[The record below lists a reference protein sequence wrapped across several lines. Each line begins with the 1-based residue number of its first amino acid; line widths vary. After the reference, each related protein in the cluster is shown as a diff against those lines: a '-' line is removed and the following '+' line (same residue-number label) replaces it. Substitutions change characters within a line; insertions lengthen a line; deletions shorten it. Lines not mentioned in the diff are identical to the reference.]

1 MGGGGL
7 RLFSIWC
14 LQSIVL
20 FVSDTEGI
28 YKECIDKALEKYG
41 KKYTDDVRIKVV
53 GTKEQDTCRIIVEE
67 LKLPTSSTEF
77 ADELFEYYKSSLG
90 RAEIKP
96 GIILQIVFDKRLI
109 HFL

>member
-1 MGGGGL
+1 MRGRAKPIFAIR
-7 RLFSIWC
+7 RLKQIF
-14 LQSIVL
+14 L

-67 LKLPTSSTEF
+67 LKLPTSSIEF
-77 ADELFEYYKSSLG
+77 AEELFEYYKSSLG

-96 GIILQIVFDKRLI
+96 GIKLEIVFNK
-109 HFL
+109 